1 MAKRY
6 YKVADLIFSI
16 CLGDSD
22 KLVEQIANYAPF
34 EIAENE
40 ALASSLLFELDVRPW
55 GDEAEALASSDKSS
69 SCFASFEEEDKI
81 ITLYKTKD
89 CALEDASSKSI
100 SDYRFHFF
108 SKISRHENLGVLNVT
123 ENFSKAVLWA
133 KGSVWA
139 RQFSLNNSLMMVYA
153 FAGADKEVLLEHA
166 SVIKLCNSGSSC
178 GYCFLG
184 KSGTG
189 KSTHSSLWLKNIA
202 GTSLLNDDNPAIRLN
217 REGVACVYGT
227 PWSGKTPCYKN
238 EFVKLGGFVSLEQ
251 APFNK
256 IEKLSLIEAYAALLP
271 TFSNLKWERTVA
283 DGINNTITEL
293 IKKVQVFHLKCLP
306 DADAAFVSYKALTGR
321 EAEERIAEENK
332 RKTAKGYE
340 VFDAV
345 AELVDEDKTVKITV
359 RGNSML
365 PFIFNGRDQVELK
378 RQSSYVVGDIV
389 LARIS
394 DRFVLHRIWG
404 FEGENVILQGDGNP
418 RYVKEKLPKTDIIAK
433 VVAIYFN
440 GKKKL
445 TDAPWQKFKY
455 MIWGKLVPFR
465 RILLG
470 VYRRLPYYRKY
481 MKIVNERD

>member
-1 MAKRY
+1 M
-6 YKVADLIFSI
+6 
-16 CLGDSD
+16 
-22 KLVEQIANYAPF
+22 
-34 EIAENE
+34 
-40 ALASSLLFELDVRPW
+40 
-55 GDEAEALASSDKSS
+55 
-69 SCFASFEEEDKI
+69 
-81 ITLYKTKD
+81 
-89 CALEDASSKSI
+89 
-100 SDYRFHFF
+100 
-108 SKISRHENLGVLNVT
+108 
-123 ENFSKAVLWA
+123 
-133 KGSVWA
+133 
-139 RQFSLNNSLMMVYA
+139 
-153 FAGADKEVLLEHA
+153 
-166 SVIKLCNSGSSC
+166 
-178 GYCFLG
+178 
-184 KSGTG
+184 
-189 KSTHSSLWLKNIA
+189 
-202 GTSLLNDDNPAIRLN
+202 
-217 REGVACVYGT
+217 
-227 PWSGKTPCYKN
+227 
-238 EFVKLGGFVSLEQ
+238 
-251 APFNK
+251 
-256 IEKLSLIEAYAALLP
+256 
-271 TFSNLKWERTVA
+271 
-283 DGINNTITEL
+283 
-293 IKKVQVFHLKCLP
+293 
-306 DADAAFVSYKALTGR
+306 
-321 EAEERIAEENK
+321 
-332 RKTAKGYE
+332 
-340 VFDAV
+340 FDAV